1 MNTCQANPVARRS
14 VKLAVLSFAH
24 YLLPQRHYTP
34 ANAPTDTRTVKAK
47 VYRVPGGYALWLYRT
62 PDNLRLPFNR
72 LMVRNVVSGITFH
85 ADGTRAIR
93 HKAQP
98 FLKIGDALR
107 AQRLY
112 TEGNLPSDYLTD
124 HVPASWVMNK

>member
-1 MNTCQANPVARRS
+1 MNTVQANPAVRRS
-14 VKLAVLSFAH
+14 VRLAVLSFAH
-24 YLLPQRHYTP
+24 YLLPKWHYTT
-34 ANAPTDTRTVKAK
+34 AHNASDRHSVKAK